1 MDKKGGYMEVKLLRV
16 EKFSNKNFFIEIE
29 LYEHNLAKGRCE
41 VKREGKRRQKN
52 WWKSPITSPLLY
64 FPSYHWISIAEW
76 EEFYENFRHDKTA
89 RRWVRRVMRHS
100 FDGFLS
106 PDGRIDHTKFAI
118 ENDRREHRS
127 REYYRMNK
135 EELMLMKKL
144 LPGFFA
150 AGTFRT
156 GVYEYTPEVVEVS
169 SKEEYKSIPPRIL
182 NNPLS
187 FRKFLQGKI
196 KGFKRYLNVEL
207 FKEFIKVFD
216 PAFYEQV
223 CRERTMNNC
232 NIELEYR
239 FPQGEIPEMRI
250 FVQDNEFIDYRIPGY

>member
-1 MDKKGGYMEVKLLRV
+1 MEVKLLRV

-64 FPSYHWISIAEW
+64 FPSYLWISIAEW
-76 EEFYENFRHDKTA
+76 EEFYEKFRHDKTA

-118 ENDRREHRS
+118 ENDRREHKS

-135 EELMLMKKL
+135 EQLLLMKKL
-144 LPGFFA
+144 LPGFSVA
-150 AGTFRT
+150 NLLLQHT
-156 GVYEYTPEVVEVS
+156 
-169 SKEEYKSIPPRIL
+169 
-182 NNPLS
+182 PLS
-187 FRKFLQGKI
+187 CSQFPVQKSTTWTPCQYAQTNGIIWRMFAVITNYSKRTNDSFNKI
-196 KGFKRYLNVEL
+196 HGAES
-207 FKEFIKVFD
+207 
-216 PAFYEQV
+216 
-223 CRERTMNNC
+223 T
-232 NIELEYR
+232 
-239 FPQGEIPEMRI
+239 
-250 FVQDNEFIDYRIPGY
+250 

>member
-1 MDKKGGYMEVKLLRV
+1 MEVKLLRV

-52 WWKSPITSPLLY
+52 WWKSSITSPLLY

-135 EELMLMKKL
+135 EQLLLMKKL
-144 LPGFFA
+144 LPDFFYP
-150 AGTFRT
+150 GTFRT
-156 GVYEYTPEVVEVS
+156 DNLPYTNAVVEVS
-169 SKEEYKSIPPRIL
+169 SKEKYKSVPPNLL
-182 NNPLS
+182 NNP
-187 FRKFLQGKI
+187 FVYRKFLQGRLRLH
-196 KGFKRYLNVEL
+196 KRYIPVKQL
-207 FKEFIKVFD
+207 KEFVKVFD
-216 PAFYEQV
+216 PIFFKQICE
-223 CRERTMNNC
+223 ERTMNDC
-232 NIELEYR
+232 NIEVEYK
-239 FPQGEIPEMRI
+239 FLQGKKPEMRI